1 MPFGN
6 IFVLLKE
13 YSMNNKIYVG
23 NLNYN
28 TTEDELRNTFSE
40 YGTIES
46 VNIITDRF
54 SGQSK
59 GFGFIEMSNSDEA
72 KQAIDGMDQQ
82 ELGGRSLKVNEAK
95 EKSNNNRRNF

>member
-1 MPFGN
+1 
-6 IFVLLKE
+6 
-13 YSMNNKIYVG
+13 MNNKIYVG

-28 TTEDELRNTFSE
+28 TSEDDLRNTFSE

-59 GFGFIEMSNSDEA
+59 GFGFIEMGDADEA
-72 KQAIDGMDQQ
+72 KRAIDAMDQQ

-95 EKSNNNRRNF
+95 EKSHNDRRNF

>member
-1 MPFGN
+1 
-6 IFVLLKE
+6 
-13 YSMNNKIYVG
+13 MNNKIYVG

-28 TTEDELRNTFSE
+28 TSEDDLRNSFSE

-59 GFGFIEMSNSDEA
+59 GFGFIEMSDADEA
-72 KQAIDGMDQQ
+72 KRAIDAMDQQ

-95 EKSNNNRRNF
+95 EKSHNDRRNF

>member
-1 MPFGN
+1 
-6 IFVLLKE
+6 
-13 YSMNNKIYVG
+13 MNNKIYVG

>member
-1 MPFGN
+1 
-6 IFVLLKE
+6 
-13 YSMNNKIYVG
+13 MNNKIYVG

-28 TTEDELRNTFSE
+28 TTEDDLRNTFSE

-59 GFGFIEMSNSDEA
+59 GFGFIEMSDANEA
-72 KQAIDGMDQQ
+72 KQAIDAMDQQ
-82 ELGGRSLKVNEAK
+82 ELGGRTLRVNEAR
-95 EKSNNNRRNF
+95 EKRNDNRNRF

>member
-1 MPFGN
+1 
-6 IFVLLKE
+6 
-13 YSMNNKIYVG
+13 MNNKIYVG

-28 TTEDELRNTFSE
+28 TTEDDLRNLFSQ

-59 GFGFIEMSNSDEA
+59 GFGFIEMSDGEEA
-72 KQAIDGMDQQ
+72 KQAIAGMDQQ
-82 ELGGRSLKVNEAK
+82 ELGGRTLKVNEAR
-95 EKSNNNRRNF
+95 EKRNDNRRNF

>member
-1 MPFGN
+1 
-6 IFVLLKE
+6 
-13 YSMNNKIYVG
+13 MNNKIYVG

-28 TTEDELRNTFSE
+28 TSEDDLRNSFSQ

-59 GFGFIEMSNSDEA
+59 GFGFIEMSDADEA
-72 KQAIDGMDQQ
+72 KAAIEAMDQQ
-82 ELGGRSLKVNEAK
+82 ELGGRTLRVNEAR
-95 EKSNNNRRNF
+95 EKRNDRNRF

>member
-1 MPFGN
+1 
-6 IFVLLKE
+6 
-13 YSMNNKIYVG
+13 MNNKIYVG

-28 TTEDELRNTFSE
+28 TSEDDLRNSFSE

-59 GFGFIEMSNSDEA
+59 GFGFIEMSDADEA
-72 KQAIDGMDQQ
+72 KRAIDAMDQQ
-82 ELGGRSLKVNEAK
+82 ELGGRSLKVNAAK
-95 EKSNNNRRNF
+95 EKSHNDRRNF

>member
-1 MPFGN
+1 
-6 IFVLLKE
+6 
-13 YSMNNKIYVG
+13 MNNKIYVG

-28 TTEDELRNTFSE
+28 TSEDDLRNTFSE

-59 GFGFIEMSNSDEA
+59 GFGFIEMGDSDEA
-72 KQAIDGMDQQ
+72 KRAIDAMDQQ

-95 EKSNNNRRNF
+95 EKSRNDRRNF

>member
-1 MPFGN
+1 
-6 IFVLLKE
+6 
-13 YSMNNKIYVG
+13 MNNKIYVG

-28 TTEDELRNTFSE
+28 TTEDELRNMFSQ

-59 GFGFIEMSNSDEA
+59 GFGFIEMADADEA
-72 KQAIDGMDQQ
+72 QQAIDGMNQQ
-82 ELGGRSLKVNEAK
+82 ELGGRTLKVNEAR
-95 EKSNNNRRNF
+95 EKRHDNRRNF